1 MALEII
7 VRPAVFPDIRPKPA
21 RDARSEDPA
30 RGRAVIGGG
39 SGQVIDIVQ
48 SQQLSTQKQHT
59 SEEYRVT
66 DIIRVYRI
74 KTTPKPPPG
83 TIPAGYDPKM
93 PLQSNETI
101 DYNVWVDQEN
111 MWQIITVLHT
121 GETRRTFFR
130 RVADHLDVDYPK
142 GNAQVV
148 VTDIVTP
155 TKQGRGLVDLI
166 LP

>member
-7 VRPAVFPDIRPKPA
+7 VRPAVFPDIRPKTA
-21 RDARSEDPA
+21 RDARSGDPA
-30 RGRAVIGGG
+30 RGRAVITGGG
-39 SGQVIDIVQ
+39 GQVIDLVQ
-48 SQQLSTQKQHT
+48 SQQLGTQKQHT
-59 SEEYRVT
+59 TEEYRVS

-83 TIPAGYDPKM
+83 TIDPNYDPKA
-93 PLQSNETI
+93 PLQGNETI
-101 DYNVWVDQEN
+101 DFNVWVDSEN

-130 RVADHLDVDYPK
+130 RTADHLDVDYPK
-142 GNAQVV
+142 GNALVV
-148 VTDIVTP
+148 VTDIVVP
-155 TKQGRGLVDLI
+155 TKEGRGLVDLI